1 MPRSTTAKQRLN
13 FNFANR
19 PYPGQVDACNLLA
32 NRLTRLVKK
41 HFDDLV
47 KGVEEIGV
55 AGGERN
61 EDRIRDSIQNKLGV
75 LSLLEF
81 EPLTRD
87 LPSPKDVR
95 SFT

>member
-1 MPRSTTAKQRLN
+1 M
-13 FNFANR
+13 
-19 PYPGQVDACNLLA
+19 DACNLLA

-55 AGGERN
+55 ADGERN